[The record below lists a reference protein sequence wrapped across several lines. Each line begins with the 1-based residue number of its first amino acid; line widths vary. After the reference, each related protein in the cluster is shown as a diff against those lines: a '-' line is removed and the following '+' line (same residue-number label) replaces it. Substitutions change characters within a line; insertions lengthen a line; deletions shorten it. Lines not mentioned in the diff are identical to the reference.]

1 VQARR
6 TPDRQWD
13 VIVVGARV
21 AGAATAMLLARAG
34 LRVLVVERGRQGADT
49 LSTHA
54 LMRAGTLQLHKW
66 GLLDDVRAAGAPP
79 VRHIDFFY
87 GDEQV
92 HVSIKPA
99 AGVDA
104 LYAPRRTLLD
114 SLLVEEAARSGATIR
129 FGVSVTGLTRDPSGH
144 VVGVLLRDR
153 SGNTATER
161 ASVVIGADGRSS
173 TVAAAVGAE
182 ALVTGDAAG
191 DYVYGYFAGLPASGF
206 EWLYRPGLAAG
217 VIPTNGGLVCVF
229 AGGPPHR
236 VGAQVRRH
244 GAGGALERLAST
256 VHPGL
261 GDRLR
266 GSRQA
271 ESVRYARGRPAH
283 LRQAAGPGWAL
294 VGDAGY
300 WKDPISTH
308 GITAAL
314 RDAELL
320 ARALVAAPD
329 PGPEQAQALGDYQA
343 IRDGLSLS
351 MLDVVERIASYTWGT
366 GQLHRLLRDLASC
379 MTDEIEM
386 LADLPSL
393 ANIA

>member
-1 VQARR
+1 
-6 TPDRQWD
+6 
-13 VIVVGARV
+13 
-21 AGAATAMLLARAG
+21 MLLARAG

-66 GLLDDVRAAGAPP
+66 GLLDDVLAAGTPP

-87 GDEQV
+87 GDERV

-129 FGVSVTGLTRDPSGH
+129 FGVSVTGLTRDPSGR

-161 ASVVIGADGRSS
+161 ASVVVGADGRSS

-236 VGAQVRRH
+236 VAEQVRRH
-244 GAGGALERLAST
+244 GAAGALERLAGS

-266 GSRQA
+266 GARQA

-294 VGDAGY
+294 VGDSGY

-351 MLDVVERIASYTWGT
+351 MLDVVERITSYTWGT